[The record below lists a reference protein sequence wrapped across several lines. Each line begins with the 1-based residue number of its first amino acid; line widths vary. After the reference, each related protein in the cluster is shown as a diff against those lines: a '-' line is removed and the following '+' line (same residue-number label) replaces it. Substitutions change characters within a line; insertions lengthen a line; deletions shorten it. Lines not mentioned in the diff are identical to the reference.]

1 MRIQGNGFL
10 NWRNEGCYFSSSDL
24 VRVSKWFSIFL
35 ILSPFNTVPH
45 GVVTPDHKIISLLL
59 YNCKFAT
66 VMNHNINISDMQ
78 GIGYVT
84 GS

>member
-1 MRIQGNGFL
+1 MVPNLPNGSTL
-10 NWRNEGCYFSSSDL
+10 
-24 VRVSKWFSIFL
+24 
-35 ILSPFNTVPH
+35 NTVPH

-59 YNCKFAT
+59 YNCNFAT

-78 GIGYVT
+78 GIRYVT